1 MGDEEELKK
10 DKKEK
15 TNAQNLEKI
24 AKKIQNPLLLC
35 TFSFILIP

>member
-24 AKKIQNPLLLC
+24 AKKDSK
-35 TFSFILIP
+35 SFILKYFL